1 MSIIIPKL
9 SCTTEKRP
17 TLNEALLKMY
27 KKGQIKVSDV
37 GRCLGRFSRPL
48 YQSQNHHTVADVR
61 YCREKTHL
69 LNSVVVLL
77 SEVMANWFQVWSRE
91 EFPPKTQLFVREH
104 LSLRIS
110 RTGLSKY
117 RQHNKTFLHL
127 HFPRKKAAP
136 TTVEETPIDSED
148 FVQRCRMSIN
158 IH

>member
-1 MSIIIPKL
+1 
-9 SCTTEKRP
+9 
-17 TLNEALLKMY
+17 MY
-27 KKGQIKVSDV
+27 KKGQIKLSDV

-48 YQSQNHHTVADVR
+48 YQSQNLHTVADVR

-91 EFPPKTQLFVREH
+91 EFTPKTQLFVREH
-104 LSLRIS
+104 FSLRIS

-127 HFPRKKAAP
+127 HFPRKKKRLRP
-136 TTVEETPIDSED
+136 RLKKLPLILKTSCKDVEC
-148 FVQRCRMSIN
+148 QSIFIRN
-158 IH
+158 

>member
-91 EFPPKTQLFVREH
+91 EH

>member
-1 MSIIIPKL
+1 
-9 SCTTEKRP
+9 
-17 TLNEALLKMY
+17 MY
-27 KKGQIKVSDV
+27 KKGQIKLSDV

-48 YQSQNHHTVADVR
+48 YQSQNLHTVADVR

-127 HFPRKKAAP
+127 HFPRKKSGSDHGWRNSHWFWRLRAKMSNVNQYSLEINKKLYKR
-136 TTVEETPIDSED
+136 TTHYTLIGFLMD
-148 FVQRCRMSIN
+148 
-158 IH
+158 